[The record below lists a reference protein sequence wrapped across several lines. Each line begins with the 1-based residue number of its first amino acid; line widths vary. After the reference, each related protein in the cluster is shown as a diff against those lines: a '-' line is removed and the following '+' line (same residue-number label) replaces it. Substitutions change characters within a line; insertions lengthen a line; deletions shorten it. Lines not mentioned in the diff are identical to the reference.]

1 MNTSHRCLLAVAL
14 LVSPALLAA
23 PRIERL
29 VEKTFAAPS
38 AGTIRAETSGGEIRI
53 SSSSDRVVKVTARQR
68 IRASSE
74 AEADDALKRLELVME
89 QSGSDVVVRAK
100 YEQKPFG
107 FNWGSWP
114 PVNVDFIVTVPA
126 DFAADLRTSGGP
138 ITVGDLGGE
147 VHARTSGGG
156 IKLGH
161 IGGKVDAR
169 TSGGSI
175 TLDGSGG
182 PVELETSGGN
192 ITVGRVAGRANLGTS
207 GGGIRIDSVDGA
219 LRANTSGGSIRA
231 SINGSLKDECVL
243 STSGG
248 SVKVNVD
255 RAAAFRLD
263 ASTSGG
269 GVDAAGLTL
278 TLEKG
283 SNGRSRLAG
292 NVNGGGPLLKLRS
305 SGGGITVAAQ

>member
-1 MNTSHRCLLAVAL
+1 MNPSHRCLLVAAL
-14 LVSPALLAA
+14 LVSPALFGA

-29 VEKTFAAPS
+29 VEKTFAAP
-38 AGTIRAETSGGEIRI
+38 APGTLRAETSGGEIRVT
-53 SSSSDRVVKVTARQR
+53 SSPDRTVKITARQR

-74 AEADDALKRLELVME
+74 AEADEALKRLELVME
-89 QSGSDVVVRAK
+89 QQGADVVLRAK
-100 YEQKPFG
+100 YPQKPFG
-107 FNWGSWP
+107 FGWGSWP
-114 PVNVDFIVTVPA
+114 PVNVDFIVAVPA

-138 ITVGDLGGE
+138 ITVADLGGE
-147 VHARTSGGG
+147 LHARTSGGG
-156 IKLGH
+156 IKLGR

-175 TLDGSGG
+175 TLDGAGG

-192 ITVGRVAGRANLGTS
+192 ITVGRVAGRATLGTS
-207 GGGIRIDSVDGA
+207 GGGIRIESVDGA
-219 LRANTSGGSIRA
+219 LRANSSGGSIRA
-231 SINGSLKDECVL
+231 AIRGPLKDECVL

-255 RAAAFRLD
+255 RTAALRLD

-269 GVDAAGLTL
+269 GVDAEGLTL

-283 SNGRSRLAG
+283 SSGRSRLAG